1 MMRREHHD
9 YNKSILGW
17 KWVGFVIVIIM
28 HRMVIEM
35 GNGPQRRMLAS
46 AK

>member
-1 MMRREHHD
+1 MMRRECHD
-9 YNKSILGW
+9 CNKLILGG

-35 GNGPQRRMLAS
+35 GNGPQCRMLAS